1 MQAIEINPEYLRRL
15 DRRYPDLLK
24 HIEQFNPDIYTDG
37 LIYCCDSED
46 NTSSVITGKGK
57 TAQEAL
63 ENWEKNFYPSIMSYE
78 NN

>member
-24 HIEQFNPDIYTDG
+24 HIEQFNPDIYSDG
-37 LIYCCDSED
+37 IMYCCYSKH
-46 NTSSVITGKGK
+46 NIKTGITGKGK

-63 ENWEKNFYPSIMSYE
+63 ENWEQSFDTSMAYE

>member
-24 HIEQFNPDIYTDG
+24 HIELFNPDIYIDG
-37 LIYCCDSED
+37 LMYCCYSEND
-46 NTSSVITGKGK
+46 TRSGITGKGV

-63 ENWEKNFYPSIMSYE
+63 ENWEKCFNTSMAYE